1 MESDSGYR
9 EKMDALD
16 LIMNALK
23 DHEKQLDELAR
34 RLEEAFKEAKPGE
47 PSTIEVAPE
56 LQRREPPPRRRS
68 PHVVF
73 RKWSEFK
80 GACRDAAMVAF
91 EVDGNHVHISAQVGD
106 GVFTYEEILPNTTF
120 TVVEESA
127 HFAMNKDGL
136 PNIDALRF
144 LIEGKL
150 KCGLNLAIHSSRTLR
165 KEGEYLFTLRY
176 DLEAD
181 DVKAFLSRELSLT
194 KDKIVEGKISY

>member
-23 DHEKQLDELAR
+23 DHEKQLDEFAR

-80 GACRDAAMVAF
+80 GACRDATMVAF

-106 GVFTYEEILPNTTF
+106 GVFTYEEALPNTTF
-120 TVVEESA
+120 TVVE
-127 HFAMNKDGL
+127 G
-136 PNIDALRF
+136 PNIDVLHF

-181 DVKAFLSRELSLT
+181 DVKTFLSRELDVP
-194 KDKIVEGKISY
+194 KDKIIEGKIIN